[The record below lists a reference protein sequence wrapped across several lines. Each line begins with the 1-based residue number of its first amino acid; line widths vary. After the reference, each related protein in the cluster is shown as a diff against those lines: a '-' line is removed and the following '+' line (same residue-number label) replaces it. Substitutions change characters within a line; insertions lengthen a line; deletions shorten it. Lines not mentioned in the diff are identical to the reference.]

1 MGSDAQDWALVFFF
15 LLFVVVVACTAGRY
29 YEEPFYPTL
38 FCSPGWIIRKQLV
51 HKILGPCPH
60 RHPLAWRWRG
70 TRENRLSKF
79 FLYIFFFLLPGS
91 AFFSFILRIFIFI
104 IIIFLRSRFV
114 YLLGLLLLFFS
125 GGSGRRRR
133 QFGWLDLL
141 TPFPL
146 FSSSYSLP
154 VSVLLIRLRKPRVS
168 VLS

>member
-15 LLFVVVVACTAGRY
+15 FFLLFVVVVAACTAGRY

-79 FLYIFFFLLPGS
+79 FIYIYFFLLPGS
-91 AFFSFILRIFIFI
+91 ASFHLFSA
-104 IIIFLRSRFV
+104 FLF
-114 YLLGLLLLFFS
+114 LFLLLLFFCVRDS
-125 GGSGRRRR
+125 SIFWVYSFFFLVDLDAGAASLD
-133 QFGWLDLL
+133 GWI
-141 TPFPL
+141 F
-146 FSSSYSLP
+146 
-154 VSVLLIRLRKPRVS
+154 
-168 VLS
+168 

>member
-15 LLFVVVVACTAGRY
+15 IVCCCCCLYCWTLLRRTLLSYVVLLARMDNPKTTSAQNLRSVSAPPPTCMALAGNKRKS
-29 YEEPFYPTL
+29 PFEVFHVY
-38 FCSPGWIIRKQLV
+38 
-51 HKILGPCPH
+51 
-60 RHPLAWRWRG
+60 
-70 TRENRLSKF
+70 
-79 FLYIFFFLLPGS
+79 FFFFSLNPR
-91 AFFSFILRIFIFI
+91 FFSFILRIFIFI

-114 YLLGLLLLFFS
+114 YLLGLLLLFFP